1 MNIKVLVS
9 CCSDYGLKE
18 TTEEVIKE
26 LGADATVEKVSDMQT
41 IMAYGVMKAP
51 AIVINEKV
59 KAMGRAPSKA
69 EIKQYI
75 QDELNA

>member
-18 TTEEVIKE
+18 TTEEIIKDM
-26 LGADATVEKVSDMQT
+26 GVDATIEKIKDMQT

-59 KAMGRAPSKA
+59 KSMGRVPSKD
-69 EIKQYI
+69 EIRKFI
-75 QDELNA
+75 QDEKNA

>member
-1 MNIKVLVS
+1 MDIKVLVS

-26 LGADATVEKVSDMQT
+26 LGITATVEKIKDMQK

-59 KAMGRAPSKA
+59 KAMGRVPSKV
-69 EIKQYI
+69 EIMKYI
-75 QDELNA
+75 QDELNH

>member
-26 LGADATVEKVSDMQT
+26 LGIDATIEKIKDMQT

-59 KAMGRAPSKA
+59 KSMGRVPRKE
-69 EIKQYI
+69 EIKKYI
-75 QDELNA
+75 QDEMNA

>member
-18 TTEEVIKE
+18 ITEEVIKE
-26 LGADATVEKVSDMQT
+26 LGIDATVEKIKDMQT

-59 KAMGRAPSKA
+59 KSMGRVPRKN
-69 EIKQYI
+69 EIKKYI
-75 QDELNA
+75 QDEMNA

>member
-1 MNIKVLVS
+1 MPES
-9 CCSDYGLKE
+9 SDYGLKE

-26 LGADATVEKVSDMQT
+26 LGIAATVEKIKDMQT

-59 KAMGRAPSKA
+59 KSMGRVPRKD
-69 EIKQYI
+69 EIKKYI
-75 QDELNA
+75 QTK

>member
-9 CCSDYGLKE
+9 CCSDSGLIAK
-18 TTEEVIKE
+18 TDEVIKE
-26 LGADATVEKVSDMQT
+26 MGIDATVEKVKDMKT

-59 KAMGRAPSKA
+59 KSMGRVPSKD
-69 EIKQYI
+69 EIRKYI
-75 QDELNA
+75 QDEMGV